1 MVHLAVKK
9 PLDLKKRLGV
19 SMDAFFAY
27 LYAFVT
33 PEKQNLNDLI
43 QVFVEIRS
51 VELPSLNLA

>member
-9 PLDLKKRLGV
+9 KTLDFKKRLGV

-33 PEKQNLNDLI
+33 PEKQNLNDFI
-43 QVFVEIRS
+43 ARVC
-51 VELPSLNLA
+51 